1 MYCRSWAVSDV
12 GMKRD
17 HNEDSYMADD
27 CMGLFVVADGMG
39 GHLAGE
45 TASATA
51 VEVVEQEIRSFFN
64 SSGVED
70 KCGGT
75 RMMFAASNDSVEK
88 MLKRAMQMASSEVLE
103 KSLENFDLKGMG
115 TTCSLL
121 FFHGGKVWF
130 AHVGDSR
137 IYRVSSDSV
146 MRITTDHSLVQEQ
159 LDAGL
164 ISREDAETSTLK
176 NIITRSIGFEADV
189 EVDCK
194 QIEWKNGDAFVL
206 CSDGL
211 TNFVTE
217 REIREIVIHKD
228 EETALN
234 FLVRLANQRGGD
246 DNITVIIVRVFDGE
260 RPTEEASQKQQEE

>member
-1 MYCRSWAVSDV
+1 
-12 GMKRD
+12 MKRD

-27 CMGLFVVADGMG
+27 CLGLFVVADGMG

-51 VEVVEQEIRSFFN
+51 VEVVEQEIRSCFD
-64 SSGVED
+64 SPDVGG

-75 RMMFAASNDSVEK
+75 RLLFAATDDAIEN
-88 MLKRAMQMASSEVLE
+88 MLKRAMQMASSEILE
-103 KSLENFDLKGMG
+103 KSLENYELKGMG

-121 FFHGGKVWF
+121 FFNGGKAWF

-137 IYRVSSDSV
+137 IYRISSDGV
-146 MRITTDHSLVQEQ
+146 ARLTTDHSLVQEQ

-164 ISREDAETSTLK
+164 ISQEDAETSTLK

-189 EVDCK
+189 EVDCR
-194 QIEWKNGDAFVL
+194 QIDWRSGDAFIL

-217 REIREIVIHKD
+217 REIKEIVTRKD
-228 EETALN
+228 EETAMD

-246 DNITVIIVRVFDGE
+246 DNITVILVRVFDGE
-260 RPTEEASQKQQEE
+260 RPAEEASQKQQEE